1 MTLTLGQL
9 IHHDRYRIDD
19 MLGRGGMGAVYKAWD
34 LSLEIPVA
42 IKENLETSP
51 EARKQ
56 FLREANIL
64 AKLSHPNLPRVID
77 HFYIPDQG
85 QYLVMDYIEGEDLK
99 SMLDRLGRLPESM
112 VVNWIGQITDALA
125 YLHRQPQPI
134 IHRDIKPSNIKVRPD
149 GSAVLVDFGIAK
161 LYDIHLATTVGAK
174 AVTPGYSPPEQYGG
188 GNTDVRSDIYALG
201 ATLYHLLTGRTPPES
216 VQRVVDSTIMQP
228 PREINDEI
236 SPDVEYAIMKSVEL
250 STDRRYQNVGDLKY
264 DLTTPLRVPSPKP
277 APEADKSPADPN
289 ATITLQER
297 PTTAIPPEQL
307 IPPASIP
314 TPPPPAAPAAQPSTK
329 GKFPVLWVAIGGG
342 ALVLLLLAVLVI
354 SLVSRALSGKSTPTV
369 VAAAA
374 STTPAISTTAALTIE
389 SAANASPTPLPETP
403 APADTPTP
411 PPADV
416 IPTSYTPI
424 GSLVIPDN
432 EMLRGVEYKDG
443 YAYVVSRKGVL
454 YLFDLSGMAA
464 GQDFTVYDQ
473 PVNQLTLKNGN
484 GLMRNGDFLYVY
496 GNTGIQTLDIADPAN
511 PVLKSSQPGLI
522 VYNLY
527 KTGDILVATGDREI
541 FIYDI
546 SDPVNPKSFS
556 KYRGEAGTMY
566 FAAIAHEGFLYATE
580 FLNLENKTR
589 GRLPIFDFAD
599 PANLTTVMKMSAR
612 IDTQEIAYHLFV
624 DQGIMIRCTTND
636 VELWDL
642 SRVEAP
648 AFKLS
653 ERAQGRVC
661 AYDRGNIITNGD
673 IYSFAN
679 YRLSPLTTFDAA
691 IECSDAQSC
700 SLKEAFPYGSLVS
713 PPYVFL
719 TQAGRVLILAGE

>member
-1 MTLTLGQL
+1 MALTLGQL

-19 MLGRGGMGAVYKAWD
+19 MLGKGGMGAVYKAWD

-134 IHRDIKPSNIKVRPD
+134 IHRDIKPSNIKIRPD

-161 LYDIHLATTVGAK
+161 VFDVHLVTTVGAK

-216 VQRVVDSTIMQP
+216 VQRVVDSTVMPP
-228 PREINDEI
+228 PRQINEEI
-236 SPDVEYAIMKSVEL
+236 SPDVEHAIMKSVEL
-250 STDRRYQNVGDLKY
+250 STDRRYQNMDELKN
-264 DLTTPLRVPSPKP
+264 DLTTPLRKPASKP
-277 APEADKSPADPN
+277 APEAGRPADDPN

-297 PTTAIPPEQL
+297 PTSAVPPEQL
-307 IPPASIP
+307 IQVVSAPAS
-314 TPPPPAAPAAQPSTK
+314 PPHAPAAAQPAAK

-342 ALVLLLLAVLVI
+342 ALAVCLLAVLVI
-354 SLVSRALSGKSTPTV
+354 SLVSRSLGGKSTPTAAI
-369 VAAAA
+369 VAA
-374 STTPAISTTAALTIE
+374 SSTPAISTTAAPTIA
-389 SAANASPTPLPETP
+389 SAANASSTPQPETP
-403 APADTPTP
+403 TPADTPTP
-411 PPADV
+411 PPVDIV
-416 IPTSYTPI
+416 PTSYTAI
-424 GSLVIPDN
+424 GSLIIPDN
-432 EMLRGVEYKDG
+432 ELLRGVAYQDG

-454 YLFDLSGMAA
+454 YLFDLSGLAV
-464 GQDFTVYDQ
+464 GQDFTSYDQ
-473 PVNQLTLKNGN
+473 PVNQITLQSGN
-484 GLMRNGDFLYVY
+484 GLLRNGDFLYVY
-496 GNTGIQTLDIADPAN
+496 GNSGIQTLDIQDPAN
-511 PVLKSSQPGLI
+511 PVLKSTQKGLI
-522 VYNLY
+522 IYGLY
-527 KTGDILVATGDREI
+527 QTGDTLVATGDREI

-546 SDPVNPKSFS
+546 SDPVNPKSLS
-556 KYRGEAGTMY
+556 KYRGDAGATY
-566 FAAIAHEGFLYATE
+566 FTSIAYEGLLYVTE

-589 GRLPIFDFAD
+589 GRMAFFEFSD
-599 PANLTTVMKMSAR
+599 PASMSTAMKMEGR
-612 IDTQEIAYHLFV
+612 IDTQEIAYHMFIE
-624 DQGIMIRCTTND
+624 QGMMIRCTTND

-642 SRVEAP
+642 SRADAP
-648 AFKLS
+648 AFKTS
-653 ERAQGRVC
+653 ERAQARVC

-673 IYSFAN
+673 IYAFAN
-679 YRLSPLTTFDAA
+679 NRLTPLNTFDAA
-691 IECSDAQSC
+691 VECSDAQVC
-700 SLKEAFPYGSLVS
+700 SLKEAFPYGSLVA